1 MQVVVQ
7 SPAALDADVVASL
20 ARRLQATGVAY
31 HGPAVARLALP
42 PQADARRQA
51 VHAACQAL
59 GLDSAVLPPGRVL
72 ADFKLAVFDMD
83 STLIDIECI
92 DELADLVGKKDEVA
106 ALTEQAMQSGK
117 VDYDTSL
124 RMRTRLLAGLPVSA
138 FGPLYDARVRF
149 SPGAHALVAGL
160 RQAGL
165 KTAIVSGGFDYFT
178 GRVRAELGVDV
189 DHSNRLAVRDGRLTG
204 ELEGPLINAR
214 LKAAHLSR
222 LCAEMGIPTSAAI
235 AIGDGSNDREMM
247 ALAGLS
253 VGFRPKP
260 ILRPL
265 VNVVIDHLGLDSL
278 LEALAAPPAGRAPS

>member
-1 MQVVVQ
+1 MQVVIQ
-7 SPAALDADVVASL
+7 SPTALDAAVVERL
-20 ARRLQATGVAY
+20 ARRLSAT
-31 HGPAVARLALP
+31 AVACESPAAARLTLRARAETPRDALH
-42 PQADARRQA
+42 A
-51 VHAACQAL
+51 VCQEM
-59 GLDSAVLPPGRVL
+59 GLDSAVLTQASSL

-83 STLIDIECI
+83 STLINIECI
-92 DELADLVGKKDEVA
+92 DELADLVGKKEQVA

-124 RMRTRLLAGLPVSA
+124 RMRCRLLAGLPVSA
-138 FGPLYDARVRF
+138 FEPLYEARVRF
-149 SPGAHALVAGL
+149 SPGARELVQGL

-189 DHSNRLAVRDGRLTG
+189 DYSNRLAVRDGRLTG
-204 ELEGPLINAR
+204 ELEGPLVNAR
-214 LKAAHLSR
+214 LKARHLER

-247 ALAGLS
+247 ALAGLA

-265 VNVVIDHLGLDSL
+265 LDVVIDHLGLDTL
-278 LEALAAPPAGRAPS
+278 LNILAPRAPLNAEP